1 MTIFDIDEMINDP
14 WAGLRN
20 TDAYINYVLEEAQRL
35 LDNGELGEVSEEMFA
50 KCIFGESSDGIH
62 LPCFLF
68 DGREFTYLYYGGKLV
83 VWCDEWGRSKWFE
96 CKDGKICK
104 KL

>member
-1 MTIFDIDEMINDP
+1 MGIFDIDEMINDP

-20 TDAYINYVLEEAQRL
+20 TDAYIDYVLVELQRL
-35 LDNGELGEVSEEMFA
+35 YDGGALEEVSEGMFA
-50 KCIFGESSDGIH
+50 KYIFGESSDCNPLH
-62 LPCFLF
+62 CFLF
-68 DGREFTYLYYGGKLV
+68 DGREFTYLYYGGQLV
-83 VWCDEWGRSKWFE
+83 VWCDDWERSKWFE